1 MYEKKSTLIFPVIAL
16 LINAIIIALFVAYA
30 FGLKRDAFDV
40 SIKNI
45 DRNFLITENSL
56 KNVIRDYDRRLDK
69 IIESYP
75 FSSFLQRVVVDGLNK
90 EEQEKIINIFK
101 SGNFTFDTVTLYLAD
116 GSTVFSSPERSR
128 SINVNNI
135 NQKSLA
141 YFTKDYEGLYFVKTI
156 ENEKGIR
163 IGYIVASVFK
173 RIFENTFY
181 NLNFVVLPNGVIFYN
196 PSIDI
201 NSIARDRLAL
211 ALDESKSSSASI
223 EIDGSSYILYSSDI
237 SGIHNL
243 SIGILDLDTPIS
255 QKYLKYILLSILSIS
270 FIFLLCAFFIERN
283 KLIHETEEYIDEPE
297 EEDYNISSISS
308 ADDTIDDDIGL
319 LNYDE
324 IELDEMFNSG
334 SISARDLST
343 IKEAVS
349 DNNQTTHTE
358 EDDVVPTLDDVLA
371 DEEEKLIIDEDL
383 DFSDIDDSL
392 SEEKEEEAE
401 VPTLDSILDNYDE
414 ILASDDDDLK
424 LDNNLDEALE
434 KVDSVLNDVVDD
446 DSKDIEEGT
455 EEEKININDLDVVLD
470 EDSITDDEELQEEDD
485 NVIEDDN
492 TENEEKIVLED
503 LDNIIDSM
511 EEDTKESL
519 DTQEKPE
526 DDVLEEVLDDN
537 NVLEEETN
545 DDIINNNVEEEDNI
559 PEGDDIVISHGS
571 IIEDELNKKEEDYFS
586 SPDAFNIA
594 INNDF
599 LDTDDNVLPEGYDEE
614 EVVKKANENDTF
626 DTSDLV
632 DDELYNPEEMPS
644 NISDTERKVR
654 DGLTATWRGV
664 LNSIRGKK
672 FIDKNMNDMLE
683 FINGNTSF
691 DMDHSALLELNE
703 NNNIYELKEANNLSD
718 ETKSKL
724 QIDAN
729 EPLFKKIL
737 SHNKTLYIS
746 DPFSSDSIK
755 AKFDHNDISNI
766 SHMIVIPI
774 NTEDNKLKS
783 FFIGFS
789 SNK

>member
-1 MYEKKSTLIFPVIAL
+1 MYEKKSTLIFPIIAL
-16 LINAIIIALFVAYA
+16 LINAIIIALFIAYV

-56 KNVIRDYDRRLDK
+56 KNVIRYYDRRLDK

-75 FSSFLQRVVVDGLNK
+75 FASFLQRVGVDGLNK
-90 EEQEKIINIFK
+90 DEQEKIINIFK
-101 SGNFTFDTVTLYLAD
+101 SGNFTFDTITLYLAD

-135 NQKSLA
+135 NQRSLA

-156 ENEKGIR
+156 ENERGIR

-201 NSIARDRLAL
+201 NSIARDRLSL
-211 ALDESKSSSASI
+211 ALEESKSNSATL
-223 EIDGSSYILYSSDI
+223 EVDGSSYILYSSDI

-243 SIGILDLDTPIS
+243 SIGILDLDVPIA
-255 QKYLKYILLSILSIS
+255 QKYLKYILLAILSIS
-270 FIFLLCAFFIERN
+270 FIFLLSTVLVERH
-283 KLIHETEEYIDEPE
+283 KLVREAEEYIDEPE
-297 EEDYNISSISS
+297 EDYNISNIGSVNE
-308 ADDTIDDDIGL
+308 AIDDDIDL
-319 LNYDE
+319 LTYDE
-324 IELDEMFNSG
+324 IELDEMFSNDKVEKN
-334 SISARDLST
+334 IIVDDT
-343 IKEAVS
+343 KDDAVP
-349 DNNQTTHTE
+349 N
-358 EDDVVPTLDDVLA
+358 LDDVLA
-371 DEEEKLIIDEDL
+371 EEEDDDKLIIDDEIVL
-383 DFSDIDDSL
+383 DDIDETIETT
-392 SEEKEEEAE
+392 EESE
-401 VPTLDSILDNYDE
+401 VPTLDSILDDYNE
-414 ILASDDDDLK
+414 ILEGSSSNDDSVLN
-424 LDNNLDEALE
+424 LDNLDNLDEALE
-434 KVDSVLNDVVDD
+434 KVESVLNDIDNYHNSSAKDLEEDDDNKIKLDDLDTILPDESELEDSGDEENKIVVDYLDGIIDSVD
-446 DSKDIEEGT
+446 DASDNEDGIDNEENIENEETHSEEDDI
-455 EEEKININDLDVVLD
+455 I
-470 EDSITDDEELQEEDD
+470 EDIKDDEELDD
-485 NVIEDDN
+485 NK
-492 TENEEKIVLED
+492 T
-503 LDNIIDSM
+503 
-511 EEDTKESL
+511 
-519 DTQEKPE
+519 
-526 DDVLEEVLDDN
+526 
-537 NVLEEETN
+537 LEEESN
-545 DDIINNNVEEEDNI
+545 DDIINDNI
-559 PEGDDIVISHGS
+559 TEEIEDVEDILISHGS
-571 IIEDELNKKEEDYFS
+571 IIEDEINKKEEDYFS

-599 LDTDDNVLPEGYDEE
+599 LDTSDDILSSDSIQDGYDEN

-626 DTSDLV
+626 DTADLI

-664 LNSIRGKK
+664 LNAVRGKK
-672 FIDKNMNDMLE
+672 FIDKSMNDMIE

-691 DMDHSALLELNE
+691 DMDHSALLSLNE
-703 NNNIYELKEANNLSD
+703 DNNIYELKESNNLSD

-724 QIDAN
+724 QIDAE

-755 AKFDHNDISNI
+755 SKFNHNDISNI
-766 SHMIVIPI
+766 SHMIIIPI
-774 NTEDNKLKS
+774 NTEDNKIKS